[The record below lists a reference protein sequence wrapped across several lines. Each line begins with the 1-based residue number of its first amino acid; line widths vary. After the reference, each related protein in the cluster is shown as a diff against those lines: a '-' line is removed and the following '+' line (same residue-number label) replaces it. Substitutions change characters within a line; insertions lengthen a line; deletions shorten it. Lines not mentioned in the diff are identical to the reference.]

1 MSQEDK
7 IRYLRIA
14 LQLQG
19 INMGMPISDQI
30 IQTYEKICKLGGN
43 FSLKDAAEIEVGI
56 QEKYKQDA

>member
-30 IQTYEKICKLGGN
+30 IQTYEKVCELGGN